1 MESGKNNWIWLFLMA
16 VCLIIGFFIG
26 VTTNPKQ
33 IINPVIINDTTYNHK
48 ILDSIEYNIIKKDSI
63 ITILKKEMKYEIEQS
78 NNLSD
83 SAAVDLFQWLS
94 TSEDDFPSTGE

>member
-1 MESGKNNWIWLFLMA
+1 MFPIDIKLKLDIKA
-16 VCLIIGFFIG
+16 
-26 VTTNPKQ
+26 